1 MWLHSY
7 KGRLWDSKL
16 QLAHVLKTAGTL
28 GYGSPLQYSCLENPM
43 DGGAWWAAT
52 HGVSQSRTRLKRL
65 RSSSRYPW
73 LGTIHRKFKFSMVQR
88 CIWDQIL
95 NGLLIYSFT
104 LNSDVSVSICHQK
117 RWGRWRGR
125 ARGIYTLVLL
135 VPDAPGSLG
144 SSQDLGQCQT
154 IAALSL
160 SSLVRWSLIYAYLP
174 GFSPGS
180 LSFICLYLFLH
191 NRSPKRAAFVFLMIF

>member
-73 LGTIHRKFKFSMVQR
+73 LGTIHRKFKFSVVQR

-95 NGLLIYSFT
+95 NGLLVYSFM

-117 RWGRWRGR
+117 R
-125 ARGIYTLVLL
+125 
-135 VPDAPGSLG
+135 SLG